1 MNAIAALRF
10 VSGNVEA
17 ICATRAFRHD
27 DSGIASRHARLVHIS
42 KAHHQGNPEMPEFAE
57 AISDPTPAFTA
68 LRFAFWK
75 NAGHRLLLRA
85 PSRRIPRER
94 ILDQVLGQEA

>member
-1 MNAIAALRF
+1 LQRPGF
-10 VSGNVEA
+10 V
-17 ICATRAFRHD
+17 
-27 DSGIASRHARLVHIS
+27 DSCLPNS
-42 KAHHQGNPEMPEFAE
+42 KAHHRANPEAAQFAE
-57 AISDPTPAFTA
+57 GISDPTPAFTA